1 MFLVRRL
8 AVTLVL
14 ASLTGSIGP
23 AVGAPRGVIDEGKF
37 FSAKAIE
44 EANKEIGKIT
54 RDYGKDLLIDTVSG
68 VPAEQEVKYKE
79 LGKQK
84 FFNAWAEQRASGA
97 GVRGIY
103 ILLSQQPGHLQ
114 IEVDKATRQ
123 KAFTAEDR
131 NRLVQKM
138 LPLLKQKKNDEA
150 LRAAVDTVA
159 STIQRNGGRQAA
171 AGGAVAKPR
180 DREGSHSTS
189 GLLKGHAKGWNG
201 SILRWLLIG
210 GGVLLAV
217 WVVSRLFRARQGSA
231 AGPGEAGGMPS
242 PGGAFNAGGV
252 GGGGGGGFLTSV
264 LGGVF
269 GAAAGS
275 WLYDSVFRHGGL
287 GGSEAYGAEKHG
299 EAAGQGT
306 GGQEAGAGD
315 FSGDAGGGGDFG
327 GDVSGG
333 SLGGGDFGGS
343 DFGGGDFGG
352 EDF

>member
-1 MFLVRRL
+1 MFLIRCL
-8 AVTLVL
+8 AATLVL
-14 ASLTGSIGP
+14 ASLTGAIRP
-23 AVGAPRGVIDEGKF
+23 AVGVPRGVIDEGKF

-44 EANKEIGKIT
+44 DANKEIGKIT
-54 RDYGKDLLIDTVSG
+54 REYGKDLLIDTVPG

-79 LGKQK
+79 LGKQQ
-84 FFNAWAEQRASGA
+84 FFNTWAEQRASGA

-103 ILLSQQPGHLQ
+103 ILLSRQPGHLQ

-123 KAFTAEDR
+123 KAFTADDR
-131 NRLVQKM
+131 IRLVQKM
-138 LPLLKQKKNDEA
+138 LPLLKDKKNDEA

-159 STIQRNGGRQAA
+159 STIQRNGGRQAV
-171 AGGAVAKPR
+171 AGGVVGKPR
-180 DREGSHSTS
+180 DGEGSHSTA

-217 WVVSRLFRARQGSA
+217 WVVSRLFQARRGSA
-231 AGPGEAGGMPS
+231 AGSGEAGNMPN
-242 PGGAFNAGGV
+242 PGGAFNAG

-269 GAAAGS
+269 GAAAGN

-315 FSGDAGGGGDFG
+315 FSGDAGGGADFG
-327 GDVSGG
+327 DDVLGSGSGG
-333 SLGGGDFGGS
+333 GEFGGS